1 MDPNNTTTNNQREAT
16 TMDSHQQQQ
25 QQEEDNPMLS
35 TFMEI
40 TSSTP
45 EEAHFFLESHN
56 FDLDAAV
63 STFFES
69 TSSAVP
75 TAAPPHGSRSPSLS
89 PSPSPSPPRS
99 RSHSPPPPG
108 RRSEYNLRNRTTTR
122 GGVRTLAD
130 LNRAGSGSDD
140 DDDDSDRP
148 SQYFTGGHKSGMVVQ
163 DPSKDNNVDAIFEHA
178 RQVGA
183 VEGPADVYQ
192 PSSSSR
198 SFTGAARLLSGEM
211 VSSSPHEPPPEV
223 VIHTITFWRNG
234 FTVDDGPL
242 RRIDD
247 EANASFLESIKNSEC
262 PKELEPKDRKTKV
275 HVNLTRR
282 DEDCPEPKKPQISFR
297 GVGRTLGTSS
307 SVPSESSAVAAATAL
322 NTAPSPVM
330 GLVVDD
336 KLPSTSIQLRLA
348 DGTRMVS
355 RFNYHHTIRDI
366 HAFIN
371 ASRPGRVG
379 AYTLQLMGFPPKPL
393 TDLDQTIEQAGLA
406 NSVVLQRF

>member
-1 MDPNNTTTNNQREAT
+1 MESQSPQEEE
-16 TMDSHQQQQ
+16 
-25 QQEEDNPMLS
+25 EEDNPMLT

-45 EEAHFFLESHN
+45 EEAQFYLESHN

-69 TSSAVP
+69 TSVSSPAVP
-75 TAAPPHGSRSPSLS
+75 PSAPPASSRPPSPSPSLS
-89 PSPSPSPPRS
+89 PSPSPSRS
-99 RSHSPPPPG
+99 RSHSPP
-108 RRSEYNLRNRTTTR
+108 RSQYNLRNRTGTTTR
-122 GGVRTLAD
+122 GGGVRTLAD

-140 DDDDSDRP
+140 GEDDGSDGDRP

-163 DPSKDNNVDAIFEHA
+163 DPSKDNNIDEIFEQA
-178 RQVGA
+178 RRVGA

-198 SFTGAARLLSGEM
+198 SFVGAARLLSGEV
-211 VSSSPHEPPPEV
+211 VSSAPHEPPPEV
-223 VIHTITFWRNG
+223 IIHTITFWRNG

-242 RRIDD
+242 RMIDD

-282 DEDCPEPKKPQISFR
+282 DENCPEPKKPKISFQ

-307 SVPSESSAVAAATAL
+307 SVPSESSAVASATAL
-322 NTAPSPVM
+322 NSAPSPVM

-355 RFNYHHTIRDI
+355 RFNYHHTIRDV

-371 ASRPGRVG
+371 ASRPSRAG

-406 NSVVLQRF
+406 NSVVLQKF